1 MDNRNFHPLIS
12 KLSDRIEAIWRKYLD
27 ISNYEMPEDL
37 GYVEGK
43 LEGERLTIQNHCY
56 QAPQFR
62 KLHIELAQVGAN
74 LDILH
79 CVMYPHF
86 GYPLPIFGA
95 DLIGGKAGISA
106 AIVDISPTVPI
117 PTTISEPIQ
126 QWQKSQSSFSQPR
139 EVPAWGKEIFSEFC
153 VFVRPQGADEEDL
166 FFQTVEK
173 YCIQVC
179 EVASELGLKVRSLE
193 EQSVIQARQRNYCQ
207 QQQQNDKTRRIL
219 EKAFGQE
226 WADRYM
232 NNVLFDVA

>member
-1 MDNRNFHPLIS
+1 MDNRNFHPLIN

-106 AIVDISPTVPI
+106 AIVDISPTVSI
-117 PTTISEPIQ
+117 PLTISEPIQ

-153 VFVRPQGADEEDL
+153 VFVRPQGVDEEDL

-173 YCIQVC
+173 YCTQVC
-179 EVASELGLKVRSLE
+179 EVASELGFRVVSVE
-193 EQSVIQARQRNYCQ
+193 EQAAIQARQRNYCQ